1 MADIAE
7 LGYKIDSSGLT
18 EGTKAL
24 DENAAAAEKVSGA
37 TDRLERE
44 YSALARTVERSSS
57 ALGDRLGGAL
67 DRIGTGTGAVITELQ
82 TLNRTNT
89 EILASLGALD
99 GKLASTAAQAQAYG
113 AAGAAAAAST
123 AQVTTASQQLEKQL
137 ADQDARLKG
146 VAQRAMEWAAS
157 NREANLSERALA
169 EAARDAA
176 LGIDHKARVMA
187 RAGSEQDRMVERA
200 RALQLA
206 EERTARQ
213 QQEAARAAE
222 AQKINLQ
229 QLLGQ
234 INPTV
239 AALNKLAD
247 QEDRLARARDLG
259 LLKPQIYQQY
269 QAQLDATRASL
280 LTTSNSVGK
289 LNLQTVEAQQS
300 IVMLARSLASGDLM
314 TAQSSIASLTSRTG
328 LLGGA
333 FTATGLAVGGTV
345 AAIAAL
351 GVAAAKGYM
360 EMRDLDR
367 LLIGM
372 GGSAG
377 ALTGSLSNARNE
389 IGRMTGDYQGAS
401 TAINQVIQ
409 SGRVLSENAASIAS
423 SATSI
428 ASLTGQS
435 IAGVTANILDLADG
449 GTDALAKLNRQ
460 YGFLT
465 VASFNHIEAVRSEK
479 GETAALQLALVEL
492 ERAQNDRVRSMRESA
507 GTLERAWRGVKGEIL
522 DTIQAF
528 KNIGR
533 TDIEQRL
540 QEAIWNLHNVRATTF
555 GDPLQSERYMKAR
568 AEVSRLLGERMNMQ
582 DKEWAEERK
591 RRQEREVIDVQA
603 AAKAEAAAA
612 SDSINLQL
620 AGLDRVS
627 AKLLARNK
635 IIADYNKLADNDA
648 RHFDGSMQRL
658 IANAEAEV
666 DKRFNRQEGVGRKN
680 ADDTSTQTFIAN
692 IQRQI
697 SANQQLAES
706 GSKVTASDR
715 MVIQARQMLADKT
728 STMTAASRALLQ
740 ALIPQLQATD
750 AQAEAEVERQRGM
763 QASIALT
770 ERLAQLESQRK
781 KQAAIDLMG
790 LGLGTD
796 ETQVMQ
802 RKLDIE
808 RQYLDE
814 QEKLDKAYNR
824 DRNTLSAEAMAV
836 RQAQYAQD
844 TAALKASLADSL
856 NVERDYQ
863 QYRMAALTNWRL
875 GFSHAWKDYAFAA
888 ANAYDQAGSVMNT
901 ALSGW
906 EDAWVRFAQTGKLSF
921 RDMANGIIAD
931 LARIAAKQ
939 AAVGIINAVA
949 SAWGGGSTYTG
960 NGTGAG
966 SIGGF
971 GNNLANFGGGRA
983 NGGPVRGSTLY
994 EVGEGGRPEL
1004 FNDGRGRTYL
1014 IPGNDGQVIPAAP
1027 SGSAGA
1033 TAGTAVPAQVNVNV
1047 VVNSD
1052 GSTETD
1058 GDTSLMQQ
1066 FGQELG
1072 RFVESKYRELQMRDM
1087 RDGGVLRSMKYR

>member
-1 MADIAE
+1 MVDIAE
-7 LGYKIDSSGLT
+7 LGYRVDSSGLV

-24 DENAAAAEKVSGA
+24 DDNAAAAEKAGTA
-37 TDRLERE
+37 AERLEK
-44 YSALARTVERSSS
+44 SQK
-57 ALGDRLGGAL
+57 GA
-67 DRIGTGTGAVITELQ
+67 
-82 TLNRTNT
+82 
-89 EILASLGALD
+89 S
-99 GKLASTAAQAQAYG
+99 K
-113 AAGAAAAAST
+113 
-123 AQVTTASQQLEKQL
+123 TASYWANEQAKIN
-137 ADQDARLKG
+137 AR
-146 VAQRAMEWAAS
+146 VQEMERIEQRAAVATRQAATAT
-157 NREANLSERALA
+157 EAHEL
-169 EAARDAA
+169 
-176 LGIDHKARVMA
+176 
-187 RAGSEQDRMVERA
+187 
-200 RALQLA
+200 
-206 EERTARQ
+206 
-213 QQEAARAAE
+213 
-222 AQKINLQ
+222 NLQ
-229 QLLGQ
+229 KLLGQ

-239 AALNKLAD
+239 AALNKLAE

-259 LLKPQIYQQY
+259 LLQPQVWQQY
-269 QAQLDATRASL
+269 QNMLDMTRAKTLEVSRSSGVLGGSL
-280 LTTSNSVGK
+280 GR
-289 LNLQTVEAQQS
+289 LNLHTIETQQS
-300 IVMLARSLASGDLM
+300 IATLLRSLASGDVM
-314 TAQSSIASLTSRTG
+314 SAQSSITSLTARTG
-328 LLGGA
+328 ALGGA
-333 FTATGLAVGGTV
+333 FTATGVAVGGTV
-345 AAIAAL
+345 AAIAAI

-401 TAINQVIQ
+401 SAINQVIQ
-409 SGRVLSENAASIAS
+409 SGRVLSDNAASIAS
-423 SATSI
+423 AATSI

-435 IAGVTANILDLADG
+435 IASVTSSIMDLADG

-612 SDSINLQL
+612 SDSISLQL

-635 IIADYNKLADNDA
+635 IIAAYNKLADNDA

-680 ADDTSTQTFIAN
+680 ADDTSTQAFIAN

-728 STMTAASRALLQ
+728 NTMTAASRSLLQ
-740 ALIPQLQATD
+740 ALVPQLQATD

-844 TAALKASLADSL
+844 TAALKVSLADSL
-856 NVERDYQ
+856 NVERNYQ

-875 GFSHAWKDYAFAA
+875 GVSHAWKDYAFAA
-888 ANAYDQAGSVMNT
+888 ANAYDQAGSVMTT

-921 RDMANGIIAD
+921 RDMANAIVAD

-949 SAWGGGSTYTG
+949 GAWGGGAGAGNYTG

-971 GNNLANFGGGRA
+971 GNNFSNFGGGRA

-1004 FNDGRGRTYL
+1004 FQQRGRTYL
-1014 IPGNDGQVIPAAP
+1014 IPGNDGNVIPAAP
-1027 SGSAGA
+1027 AASSG
-1033 TAGTAVPAQVNVNV
+1033 GTASNVPAPVYVSITIDGNG
-1047 VVNSD
+1047 NSD
-1052 GSTETD
+1052 VQADSPA
-1058 GDTSLMQQ
+1058 LQQ
-1066 FGQELG
+1066 FGQAMG
-1072 RFVESKYRELQMRDM
+1072 RIAETKYRELQLKDM

>member
-1 MADIAE
+1 MVDIAE
-7 LGYKIDSSGLT
+7 LGYRVDSSGLV

-24 DENAAAAEKVSGA
+24 DDNAAAAEKAGTA
-37 TDRLERE
+37 AERLEK
-44 YSALARTVERSSS
+44 SQK
-57 ALGDRLGGAL
+57 GA
-67 DRIGTGTGAVITELQ
+67 
-82 TLNRTNT
+82 
-89 EILASLGALD
+89 S
-99 GKLASTAAQAQAYG
+99 K
-113 AAGAAAAAST
+113 
-123 AQVTTASQQLEKQL
+123 TASYWANEQAKIN
-137 ADQDARLKG
+137 AR
-146 VAQRAMEWAAS
+146 VQEMERIEQRAAVATRQAATAT
-157 NREANLSERALA
+157 EAHEL
-169 EAARDAA
+169 
-176 LGIDHKARVMA
+176 
-187 RAGSEQDRMVERA
+187 
-200 RALQLA
+200 
-206 EERTARQ
+206 
-213 QQEAARAAE
+213 
-222 AQKINLQ
+222 NLQ
-229 QLLGQ
+229 KLLGQ

-239 AALNKLAD
+239 AALNKLAE

-259 LLKPQIYQQY
+259 LLQPQVWQQY
-269 QAQLDATRASL
+269 QNMLDMTRAKTLEVSRSSGVLGGSL
-280 LTTSNSVGK
+280 GR
-289 LNLQTVEAQQS
+289 LNLHTIETQQS
-300 IVMLARSLASGDLM
+300 IATLLRSLASGDVM
-314 TAQSSIASLTSRTG
+314 SAQSSITSLTARTG
-328 LLGGA
+328 ALGGA
-333 FTATGLAVGGTV
+333 FTATGVAVGGTV
-345 AAIAAL
+345 AAIAAI

-401 TAINQVIQ
+401 SAINQVIQ
-409 SGRVLSENAASIAS
+409 SGRVLSDNAASIAS
-423 SATSI
+423 AATSI

-435 IAGVTANILDLADG
+435 IASVTSSIMDLADG

-612 SDSINLQL
+612 SDSISLQL

-635 IIADYNKLADNDA
+635 IIAAYNKLADNDA

-680 ADDTSTQTFIAN
+680 ADDTSTQAFIAN

-728 STMTAASRALLQ
+728 NTMTAASRSLLQ
-740 ALIPQLQATD
+740 ALVPQLQATD

-844 TAALKASLADSL
+844 TAALKVSLADSL

-875 GFSHAWKDYAFAA
+875 GVSHAWKDYAFAA
-888 ANAYDQAGSVMNT
+888 ANAYDQAGSVMTT

-921 RDMANGIIAD
+921 RDMANAIVAD

-949 SAWGGGSTYTG
+949 GAWGGGAGAGNYTG

-971 GNNLANFGGGRA
+971 GNNFSNFGGGRA

-1004 FNDGRGRTYL
+1004 FQQRGRTYL
-1014 IPGNDGQVIPAAP
+1014 IPGNDGNVIPAAP
-1027 SGSAGA
+1027 AASSG
-1033 TAGTAVPAQVNVNV
+1033 GTASNVPAPVYVSITIDGNG
-1047 VVNSD
+1047 NSD
-1052 GSTETD
+1052 VQADSPA
-1058 GDTSLMQQ
+1058 LQQ
-1066 FGQELG
+1066 FGQAMG
-1072 RFVESKYRELQMRDM
+1072 RIAETKYRELQLKDM

>member
-1 MADIAE
+1 MVDIAE
-7 LGYKIDSSGLT
+7 LGYRVDSSGLV

-24 DENAAAAEKVSGA
+24 DENAAAADKAGVAAE
-37 TDRLERE
+37 RLEK
-44 YSALARTVERSSS
+44 SQK
-57 ALGDRLGGAL
+57 D
-67 DRIGTGTGAVITELQ
+67 TG
-82 TLNRTNT
+82 
-89 EILASLGALD
+89 
-99 GKLASTAAQAQAYG
+99 K
-113 AAGAAAAAST
+113 AASFW
-123 AQVTTASQQLEKQL
+123 ANEQAKIN
-137 ADQDARLKG
+137 AR
-146 VAQRAMEWAAS
+146 VQEMERIEQRAGLATRQAATATEA
-157 NREANLSERALA
+157 REL
-169 EAARDAA
+169 
-176 LGIDHKARVMA
+176 
-187 RAGSEQDRMVERA
+187 
-200 RALQLA
+200 
-206 EERTARQ
+206 
-213 QQEAARAAE
+213 
-222 AQKINLQ
+222 NLQ
-229 QLLGQ
+229 KLLGQ

-239 AALNKLAD
+239 AALNKLAE

-259 LLKPQIYQQY
+259 MLKPQVWQQY
-269 QAQLDATRASL
+269 QAMLDATRAKTLEVSRSSGVLGGSL
-280 LTTSNSVGK
+280 GR
-289 LNLQTVEAQQS
+289 LNLHTIETQQS
-300 IVMLARSLASGDLM
+300 VANLIRSLASGDVM
-314 TAQSSIASLTSRTG
+314 SAQSSITSLTARTG
-328 LLGGA
+328 ALGGA
-333 FTATGLAVGGTV
+333 FTATGLVAGGTA
-345 AAIAAL
+345 AAIAAV

-367 LLIGM
+367 LLIGI

-377 ALTGSLSNARNE
+377 ALTGSLANARSE
-389 IGRMTGDYQGAS
+389 IGRLTGEYEGAGKAISQAISSGTLFSEQAVAVAS
-401 TAINQVIQ
+401 TATN
-409 SGRVLSENAASIAS
+409 
-423 SATSI
+423 I

-435 IAGVTANILDLADG
+435 ISSVTSSIMDLAG
-449 GTDALAKLNRQ
+449 GSTEALAKLNSQ

-465 VASFNHIEAVRSEK
+465 VASFNHIEAVREEK
-479 GETAALQLALVEL
+479 GETAALQATLVEL
-492 ERAQNDRVRSMRESA
+492 ERVSGDRVRSMQASA

-522 DTIQAF
+522 ETIQAF

-568 AEVSRLLGERMNMQ
+568 AEVSRLLGERMDMQ
-582 DKEWAEERK
+582 DKEWADERN
-591 RRQEREVIDVQA
+591 RRLAREVIETQA
-603 AAKAEAAAA
+603 AAKAETAAA
-612 SDSINLQL
+612 SDSINAQL

-627 AKLLARNK
+627 SKLVARNK
-635 IIADYNKLADNDA
+635 IIELYNKLSANDP
-648 RHFDGSMQRL
+648 RQFDGSMQRL
-658 IANAEAEV
+658 IASSDAEI
-666 DKRFNRQEGVGRKN
+666 DKRFNRSEGAGKKN

-781 KQAAIDLMG
+781 KQSAIDLMG

-796 ETQVMQ
+796 ETQMMQ

-863 QYRMAALTNWRL
+863 QYRMAALNNWRL
-875 GFSHAWKDYAFAA
+875 GASHAWKDYAFAA
-888 ANAYDQAGSVMNT
+888 SDAYSQAGSVMTT
-901 ALSGW
+901 ALGGW

-921 RDMANGIIAD
+921 RDMANAIIAD

-949 SAWGGGSTYTG
+949 SAWGGGVTAAG
-960 NGTGAG
+960 NSAVSSGTQSINAG
-966 SIGGF
+966 M
-971 GNNLANFGGGRA
+971 LASYGGGRA

-1014 IPGNDGQVIPAAP
+1014 IPGNDGQVIPAAAA
-1027 SGSAGA
+1027 GGAGA
-1033 TAGTAVPAQVNVNV
+1033 AAGSGPAQINVSV

-1052 GSTETD
+1052 GSTEAD
-1058 GDTSLMQQ
+1058 GDTALMQQ

-1072 RFVESKYRELQMRDM
+1072 RFVEAKYRELQVRDM
-1087 RDGGVLRSMKYR
+1087 RDGGVLRSMTYR

>member
-1 MADIAE
+1 MVDIAE
-7 LGYKIDSSGLT
+7 LGYRVDSSGLV

-24 DENAAAAEKVSGA
+24 DENAAAADK
-37 TDRLERE
+37 
-44 YSALARTVERSSS
+44 
-57 ALGDRLGGAL
+57 
-67 DRIGTGTGAVITELQ
+67 
-82 TLNRTNT
+82 
-89 EILASLGALD
+89 
-99 GKLASTAAQAQAYG
+99 
-113 AAGAAAAAST
+113 AGAAADRLEKAQKGTGKSASYWANEQAKINARVEEMERIERRAGLATRQAA
-123 AQVTTASQQLEKQL
+123 TASE
-137 ADQDARLKG
+137 AREL
-146 VAQRAMEWAAS
+146 
-157 NREANLSERALA
+157 
-169 EAARDAA
+169 
-176 LGIDHKARVMA
+176 
-187 RAGSEQDRMVERA
+187 
-200 RALQLA
+200 
-206 EERTARQ
+206 
-213 QQEAARAAE
+213 
-222 AQKINLQ
+222 NLQ
-229 QLLGQ
+229 KLLGQ

-247 QEDRLARARDLG
+247 QEDKLARARDLG
-259 LLKPQIYQQY
+259 LLKPQVWQQY
-269 QAQLDATRASL
+269 QSQLDMTRAKTLEVSRSSGVLGGSL
-280 LTTSNSVGK
+280 GR
-289 LNLQTVEAQQS
+289 LNLHTIETQQS
-300 IVMLARSLASGDLM
+300 IATLLRSLASGDVM
-314 TAQSSIASLTSRTG
+314 SAQSSITSLTARTG
-328 LLGGA
+328 ALGGA
-333 FTATGLAVGGTV
+333 FTATGVAVGGTV
-345 AAIAAL
+345 AAIAAV

-401 TAINQVIQ
+401 SAINQVIQ
-409 SGRVLSENAASIAS
+409 SGRVLSNNAASIAS
-423 SATSI
+423 AATSI

-435 IAGVTANILDLADG
+435 IASVTSSIMDLADG

-479 GETAALQLALVEL
+479 GEAAALQLALLEL

-540 QEAIWNLHNVRATTF
+540 QESIWNLHNVRATTF

-568 AEVSRLLGERMNMQ
+568 AEVSRLLGERMEMQ

-591 RRQEREVIDVQA
+591 RRQEREVIEVQA

-612 SDSINLQL
+612 SESINLQV

-658 IANAEAEV
+658 IANAETEV
-666 DKRFNRQEGVGRKN
+666 DKRFNRQEGVGKKN

-781 KQAAIDLMG
+781 KQSTIDLMG

-844 TAALKASLADSL
+844 TAALKASLSNSL

-863 QYRMAALTNWRL
+863 QYRLTALADWRR

-921 RDMANGIIAD
+921 RDMANAIIAD

-939 AAVGIINAVA
+939 AAMGIINAVA
-949 SAWGGGSTYTG
+949 GAWGGGGGAYTG

-971 GNNLANFGGGRA
+971 GNNLGNFARGGYTGH
-983 NGGPVRGSTLY
+983 GGKYDPAGIVHRGEYVVDAEATNRLGVGFLDSLVADSWTGECGDEMFSDTTTVTLAS
-994 EVGEGGRPEL
+994 P
-1004 FNDGRGRTYL
+1004 F
-1014 IPGNDGQVIPAAP
+1014 PIPAA
-1027 SGSAGA
+1027 
-1033 TAGTAVPAQVNVNV
+1033 
-1047 VVNSD
+1047 
-1052 GSTETD
+1052 
-1058 GDTSLMQQ
+1058 
-1066 FGQELG
+1066 EL
-1072 RFVESKYRELQMRDM
+1072 SCHP
-1087 RDGGVLRSMKYR
+1087 

>member
-1 MADIAE
+1 MVDIAE
-7 LGYKIDSSGLT
+7 LGYRVDSSGLV

-24 DENAAAAEKVSGA
+24 DDNAAAAEKAGTA
-37 TDRLERE
+37 AERLEK
-44 YSALARTVERSSS
+44 SQK
-57 ALGDRLGGAL
+57 GA
-67 DRIGTGTGAVITELQ
+67 
-82 TLNRTNT
+82 
-89 EILASLGALD
+89 S
-99 GKLASTAAQAQAYG
+99 K
-113 AAGAAAAAST
+113 
-123 AQVTTASQQLEKQL
+123 TASYWANEQAKIN
-137 ADQDARLKG
+137 AR
-146 VAQRAMEWAAS
+146 VQEMERIEQRAAVATRQAATAT
-157 NREANLSERALA
+157 EAHEL
-169 EAARDAA
+169 
-176 LGIDHKARVMA
+176 
-187 RAGSEQDRMVERA
+187 
-200 RALQLA
+200 
-206 EERTARQ
+206 
-213 QQEAARAAE
+213 
-222 AQKINLQ
+222 NLQ
-229 QLLGQ
+229 KLLGQ

-239 AALNKLAD
+239 AALNKLAE

-259 LLKPQIYQQY
+259 LLQPQVWQQY
-269 QAQLDATRASL
+269 QNMLDMTRAKTLEVSRSSGELGGSL
-280 LTTSNSVGK
+280 GR
-289 LNLQTVEAQQS
+289 LNLHTIETQQS
-300 IVMLARSLASGDLM
+300 IATLLRSLASGDVM
-314 TAQSSIASLTSRTG
+314 SAQSSITSLTARTG
-328 LLGGA
+328 ALGGA
-333 FTATGLAVGGTV
+333 FTATGVAVGGTV
-345 AAIAAL
+345 AAIAAI

-401 TAINQVIQ
+401 SAINQVIQ
-409 SGRVLSENAASIAS
+409 SGRVLSDNAASIAS
-423 SATSI
+423 AATSI

-435 IAGVTANILDLADG
+435 IASVTSSIMDLADG

-612 SDSINLQL
+612 SDSISLQL

-635 IIADYNKLADNDA
+635 IIAAYNKLADNDA

-680 ADDTSTQTFIAN
+680 ADDTSTQAFIAN

-728 STMTAASRALLQ
+728 NTMTAASRSLLQ
-740 ALIPQLQATD
+740 ALVPQLQATD

-844 TAALKASLADSL
+844 TAALKVSLADSL

-875 GFSHAWKDYAFAA
+875 GVSHAWKDYAFAA
-888 ANAYDQAGSVMNT
+888 ANAYDQAGSVMTT

-921 RDMANGIIAD
+921 RDMANAIVAD

-949 SAWGGGSTYTG
+949 GAWGGGAGAGNYTG

-971 GNNLANFGGGRA
+971 GNNFSNFGGGRA

-1004 FNDGRGRTYL
+1004 FQQRGRTYL
-1014 IPGNDGQVIPAAP
+1014 IPGNDGNVIPAAP
-1027 SGSAGA
+1027 AASSG
-1033 TAGTAVPAQVNVNV
+1033 GTASNVPAPVYVSITIDGNG
-1047 VVNSD
+1047 NSD
-1052 GSTETD
+1052 VQADSPA
-1058 GDTSLMQQ
+1058 LQQ
-1066 FGQELG
+1066 FGQAMG
-1072 RFVESKYRELQMRDM
+1072 RIAETKYRELQLKDM